1 MRSDPLGSGSVTR
14 LPALLGPC
22 YTDPEVLK
30 ETEGTQLAGQME
42 LLEVSPSDRPV
53 IKVFV
58 SLWEMITGPRVPAN
72 HCHQPQAPGRLGRH
86 RWSVWTAV
94 QGREGWR
101 SGHEMTLANSSF
113 TEPVGN
119 NS

>member
-42 LLEVSPSDRPV
+42 LLGL
-53 IKVFV
+53 
-58 SLWEMITGPRVPAN
+58 SL
-72 HCHQPQAPGRLGRH
+72 
-86 RWSVWTAV
+86 
-94 QGREGWR
+94 
-101 SGHEMTLANSSF
+101 
-113 TEPVGN
+113 
-119 NS
+119 